1 MCLVGFVQHM
11 WQTGEIPQEL
21 GWNILVLI
29 PKVTTDTWDIGLLT
43 TLYKVVEDT
52 VDTRLKSS
60 LQFHDVLDGFRDR
73 RETGTSIM

>member
-29 PKVTTDTWDIGLLT
+29 PKVTTDTWDIGLLM